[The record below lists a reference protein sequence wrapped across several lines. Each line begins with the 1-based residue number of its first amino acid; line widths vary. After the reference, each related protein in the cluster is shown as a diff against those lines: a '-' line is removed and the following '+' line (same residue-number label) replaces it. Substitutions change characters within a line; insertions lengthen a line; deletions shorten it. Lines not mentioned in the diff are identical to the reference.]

1 VKIAILT
8 SSRADFGIYIPLI
21 IALKKEKSISFNII
35 AFGTHVSLKYG
46 NTITEIQKYTSNI
59 IAIKTP
65 LQNKSPQDIAVNI
78 GKTTI
83 IFSKFWK
90 QNKYDYILALGDR
103 YEMFA
108 AVTAASPFNV
118 SIAHIHAGETTL
130 GAIDNMYRHSI
141 SLMSKIL
148 LVTTDIY
155 KKVAQQINS
164 NAKIFNVGALSI
176 DNLKQ
181 TNLLSIKD
189 FKTKF
194 NIDLNKPT
202 ILSTF
207 HPETVDLLGN
217 KAHTKEFLKAL
228 TALSEAYQIII
239 TLPNA
244 DTMGDYIRKE
254 ILDSSSKNKN
264 IITVESFGMLGYLS
278 CMKHCKLLIG
288 NTSSGFVEAAFF
300 PKWVINIGNRQ
311 NGRILTANIISTE
324 INAVK
329 ILKSV
334 EKIKNKELSQNC
346 NVYGDGETASRI
358 INILKNLQSE
368 F

>member
-1 VKIAILT
+1 
-8 SSRADFGIYIPLI
+8 
-21 IALKKEKSISFNII
+21 
-35 AFGTHVSLKYG
+35 
-46 NTITEIQKYTSNI
+46 
-59 IAIKTP
+59 
-65 LQNKSPQDIAVNI
+65 
-78 GKTTI
+78 
-83 IFSKFWK
+83 
-90 QNKYDYILALGDR
+90 
-103 YEMFA
+103 MFA

-334 EKIKNKELSQNC
+334 EKIKNKELSKNC